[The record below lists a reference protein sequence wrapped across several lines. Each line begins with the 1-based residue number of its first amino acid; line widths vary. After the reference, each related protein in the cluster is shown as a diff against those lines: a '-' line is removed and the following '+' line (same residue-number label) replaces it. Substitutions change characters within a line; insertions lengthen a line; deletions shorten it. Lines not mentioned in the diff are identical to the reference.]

1 MPTRLPA
8 LVNDDPVLR
17 RWGRRLDADVL
28 LEVGSQSWLLPVRDG
43 VIGTVRQGSA
53 HLSPFTVALRAEAE
67 SWAVFMSPAPPPMHH
82 DLFALIRAGKLRV
95 EGDLHPFMTHLFWFK
110 GIFAKLR
117 DAGR

>member
-8 LVNDDPVLR
+8 LVNEDPVLR

-28 LEVGSQSWLLPVRDG
+28 LEVGAGSWLLPVRDG
-43 VIGTVRQGSA
+43 AIGTVRLGPF
-53 HLSPFTVALRAEAE
+53 HLSAFTVALRAEAE
-67 SWAVFMSPAPPPMHH
+67 AWAAFLSADPPPMRH
-82 DLFALIRAGKLRV
+82 DLVALIRAGKLRV

-117 DAGR
+117 EAGE